1 MRQPELFDQSE
12 GLGSMGLCRM
22 PFTPTF
28 EGFRN
33 AARAVLEAEQ
43 PPERIWWVEQG
54 GAESPAPTKRA
65 FHVNR
70 EFVDLGRMAALHRA
84 RDRWSLLYQILW
96 RLTHGEPHL
105 MALKGEATVAQLV
118 RYEKS
123 VRRDLHK
130 MKAFVRFKSVGAGE
144 DERFV
149 AWFEPEHH
157 IVSAAAEFFRR
168 RFSNMRWSILTP
180 LGCAHWEGTGEVQ
193 FTPGLS
199 ESSKATD
206 DLDELWQVYYRNI
219 FNPARVKTDA
229 MRSEM
234 PQKYW
239 KHLPEAEVIPALLL
253 NADARVNQMLDKVA
267 SAAPQLNCGPRPAS
281 YDESL
286 RMRSEQASVGVLDRL
301 AAAIMAC
308 RDCGAWESATQAVPG
323 EGPVDAKVLVVGEQP
338 GDQEDLQGRPF
349 VGAAGQ
355 VLDQALMALGI
366 DRQSL
371 YLTNAVKHFGFKV
384 AGKRRLHERPRE
396 GAIHACRGWLM
407 QEISRVDPSVI
418 VCLGVTAANAVLG
431 QRNRLQALRDQT
443 FKLQG
448 RDVIVTTH
456 PAAVLRAANPAAV
469 RAGLLADLARAFAL
483 AGQLPDVDSPDVD
496 SPDVESPDADSPD
509 LKR

>member
-1 MRQPELFDQSE
+1 MRQPGLFDQSE
-12 GLGSMGLCRM
+12 DLGPMGLCRL

-28 EGFRN
+28 EGFRR
-33 AARAVLEAEQ
+33 AARAALEAERL
-43 PPERIWWVEQG
+43 PERVWWVEEDE
-54 GAESPAPTKRA
+54 AESPTQTTRA

-105 MALKGEATVAQLV
+105 MALKGEPAVAQLA

-157 IVSAAAEFFRR
+157 IVPAAAEFFRR
-168 RFSNMRWSILTP
+168 RFSNMRWSVLTP
-180 LGCAHWEGTGEVQ
+180 LGCAHWEGQGRLRL
-193 FTPGLS
+193 TPGLS
-199 ESSKATD
+199 VTSKASD
-206 DLDELWQVYYRNI
+206 DLDHLWKVYYRNI

-239 KHLPEAEVIPALLL
+239 KHLPEAELIPALLL
-253 NADARVNQMLDKVA
+253 SADARVNQMLD
-267 SAAPQLNCGPRPAS
+267 AAPPAAAELNCGPRPAS
-281 YDESL
+281 YGESL
-286 RMRSEQASVGVLDRL
+286 RMRSEQAAVGALDRL
-301 AAAIMAC
+301 SAAIADC
-308 RDCGAWESATQAVPG
+308 RDCGAWESATQAVAG
-323 EGPVDAKVLVVGEQP
+323 EGPMDAKVLLVGEQP
-338 GDQEDLQGRPF
+338 GDQEDLEGRPF
-349 VGAAGQ
+349 TGPAGQ
-355 VLDQALMALGI
+355 VLDQALMTLGI
-366 DRQSL
+366 DRHSL

-384 AGKRRLHERPRE
+384 VGKRRLHERPRE
-396 GAIHACRGWLM
+396 GTIHACRRWLM
-407 QEISRVDPSVI
+407 QEIAQVDPLVI
-418 VCLGVTAANAVLG
+418 VCLGVTAATAVLA
-431 QRNRLQALRDQT
+431 QRNKLQELRNQT

-469 RAGLLADLARAFAL
+469 RAGLIADLARAFAL
-483 AGQLPDVDSPDVD
+483 AGQLS
-496 SPDVESPDADSPD
+496 DAD
-509 LKR
+509 R